1 MRVNGVW
8 MRRAAWSIVALSIAL
23 AAVLASRF
31 GSDPNL
37 VSSPLIGQ
45 QAPAM
50 ELPALDDSGP
60 VVLPAGGGDIV
71 VVNFFASWCLECRL
85 EHDDLVAVADGFAD
99 SGVQFVQIAF
109 QDTPVDAN
117 RFLDELGR
125 TESTLYLD
133 DPNGR
138 ASIAF
143 GVFGV
148 PETYFIDTEGIV
160 VGKIQ
165 GESNALLL
173 GQTIDAIRRGENP
186 GQQVTGEVQSAPD
199 D

>member
-1 MRVNGVW
+1 
-8 MRRAAWSIVALSIAL
+8 MRRAAWSVVGLSIAL

-45 QAPAM
+45 QAPAL

-60 VVLPAGGGDIV
+60 VVLPAIGGDIV

-109 QDTPVDAN
+109 QDTAADAN

-133 DPNGR
+133 DPDGR

-186 GQQVTGEVQSAPD
+186 GQQVTGEVQSAPND
-199 D
+199 

>member
-1 MRVNGVW
+1 MNGVW

>member
-1 MRVNGVW
+1 

-45 QAPAM
+45 QAPAL
-50 ELPALDDSGP
+50 ELPALDDSGL

-99 SGVQFVQIAF
+99 AGVQFVQIAF
-109 QDTPVDAN
+109 QDTPADAN